1 MCRNYTGLPR
11 WLSGKELACQFRR
24 QGLDL
29 AQEDP
34 LEKKMATHSSIL
46 ACEIP
51 WTEKPGKQQSM
62 ELQEADTT

>member
-1 MCRNYTGLPR
+1 MQETEETWVRSLG
-11 WLSGKELACQFRR
+11 
-24 QGLDL
+24 
-29 AQEDP
+29 QEDP
-34 LEKKMATHSSIL
+34 LQEGMATHSSIL